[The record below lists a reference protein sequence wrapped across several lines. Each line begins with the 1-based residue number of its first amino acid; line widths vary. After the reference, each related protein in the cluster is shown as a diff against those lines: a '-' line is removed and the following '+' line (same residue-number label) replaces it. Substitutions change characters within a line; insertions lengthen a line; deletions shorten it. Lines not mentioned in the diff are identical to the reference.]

1 MLGLFRQPLQGKL
14 QDGFKS
20 AARRLKKAGWAGSTA
35 LSAESKYD
43 NKAKKFAPSE
53 VETHYK
59 LSAPGVYVSSDG
71 GKVRVRLRLGLG
83 LGLGLGLVLANP
95 NPNPDPN
102 LQQEERVRGQG

>member
-43 NKAKKFAPSE
+43 PKAKKFAPSE
-53 VETHYK
+53 VETI
-59 LSAPGVYVSSDG
+59 LTLTLTLTRTSALTLTLTLTLT
-71 GKVRVRLRLGLG
+71 R
-83 LGLGLGLVLANP
+83 
-95 NPNPDPN
+95 
-102 LQQEERVRGQG
+102 